1 MKVDHFVSKKITL
14 CQSIYLKKVLNY
26 FMMTECKPA
35 SITIDPGV
43 SNSLLSYDRNADK
56 ETIKWYQAVIRSFMW
71 PAVHTR
77 PNIAYSV
84 GVLSQYCIN
93 LKLTHC
99 NLVIQIF
106 RYMSGTLD
114 LGITFTPNSEDE
126 LVGYTDSDYAKL
138 IGS

>member
-1 MKVDHFVSKKITL
+1 MQVDHVVSKKITL

-35 SITIDPGV
+35 SIPMDPWV
-43 SNSLLSYDRNADK
+43 ANFLLPYDENADK
-56 ETIKWYQAVIRSFMW
+56 KTMKWYQAVIGSCMW

-77 PNIAYSV
+77 PNIAYSL

-93 LKLTHC
+93 LRFTHC
-99 NLVIQIF
+99 NLVIQMF

-126 LVGYTDSDYAKL
+126 PVGYTDSDYAKL
-138 IGS
+138 IDS